1 VLSLTASTIT
11 LNLLARA
18 SDRFEASVFSY
29 WAYILIGNNNTGK
42 TSFQRKLVSH
52 LCGQPY
58 TRLPR
63 NVVLPITYPQA
74 PRSLAT
80 IFTCNRSFQE
90 TRSEYK
96 SVAYY
101 FKHFFKEADI
111 CILLSHANGTSAEEI
126 AEMIVKLKRRCYN
139 VAGVFWS
146 NAFDADAK
154 GITNLPWNE
163 NLWIDNPILNR
174 AEEIPEQLDQIAK
187 HFSELLI
194 ARARTQ

>member
-1 VLSLTASTIT
+1 M
-11 LNLLARA
+11 
-18 SDRFEASVFSY
+18 FSY

-42 TSFQRKLVSH
+42 TTFQRNLVSN
-52 LCGQPY
+52 LCGQAY

-63 NVVLPITYPQA
+63 NVLLNITHPQA

-80 IFTCNRSFQE
+80 IFTSNRSFQE
-90 TRSEYK
+90 KRSEYK

-111 CILLSHANGTSAEEI
+111 CILSSHANGASADQI
-126 AEMIVKLKRRCYN
+126 AEMVVKLKHRCYN

-154 GITNLPWNE
+154 EITNLPWNE
-163 NLWIDNPILNR
+163 ILWIENPILNG
-174 AEEIPEQLDQIAK
+174 AEQIAGQLDQIAK